1 MKDDIGFQPLLDDDD
16 DDDSPAVEPLEPT
29 EEPGE
34 GEEGDEEGKDDDK
47 DDDDDKSEK
56 KGAPSGSME
65 ERLLKSR
72 TILIYGE
79 IDMAVAQDVTRRLL
93 VMDAESQ
100 DDIRIFINSP
110 GGHVESGDTIFDM
123 IRFVKSP
130 VKVIGT
136 GWVASAG
143 ALIYAAAELENRYSL
158 PNTRFL
164 LHQPAGGMSGQAS
177 DIAIEA
183 QEILKMRR
191 RLNEIFARQTG
202 QSIEKV
208 EGDTDRNF
216 WMSAAQAK
224 EYGLVGRI
232 VENAD
237 EIQV

>member
-1 MKDDIGFQPLLDDDD
+1 MSNVTGFNPMLDDDD
-16 DDDSPAVEPLEPT
+16 DDDFPEVEPI

-34 GEEGDEEGKDDDK
+34 DEPEKGKDKNDGPRSLED
-47 DDDDDKSEK
+47 
-56 KGAPSGSME
+56 
-65 ERLLKSR
+65 RLLKNR
-72 TILIYGE
+72 TILIYGP
-79 IDMAVAQDVTRRLL
+79 IDMNVAMDVTRRLL

-100 DDIRIFINSP
+100 DEIRIFINSP

-143 ALIYAAAELENRYSL
+143 ALIYAAADRENRYSL

-164 LHQPAGGMSGQAS
+164 LHQPAGGATGQAS

-183 QEILKMRR
+183 QEIIKMRR

-208 EGDTDRNF
+208 EEDTDRNF
-216 WMSAAQAK
+216 WMSASQAK
-224 EYGLVGRI
+224 EYGLVGHI
-232 VENAD
+232 VESTD
-237 EIQV
+237 DI

>member
-1 MKDDIGFQPLLDDDD
+1 MKRYAGFTPYMDDDD
-16 DDDSPAVEPLEPT
+16 DDDMPDVEPIEEPEEDEPT
-29 EEPGE
+29 KSG
-34 GEEGDEEGKDDDK
+34 
-47 DDDDDKSEK
+47 DKSD
-56 KGAPSGSME
+56 GPRSME
-65 ERLLKSR
+65 DRLLKNR
-72 TILIYGE
+72 TILIYGP
-79 IDMAVAQDVTRRLL
+79 IDMNVAMDVTKRLL
-93 VMDAESQ
+93 VMDAESN
-100 DDIRIFINSP
+100 DEIRIFINSP

-143 ALIYAAAELENRYSL
+143 ALIYAAADLENRFSL

-164 LHQPAGGMSGQAS
+164 LHQPAGGASGQAS

-183 QEILKMRR
+183 QEIIKMRR

-208 EGDTDRNF
+208 EEDTDRNF

-224 EYGLVGRI
+224 EYGLVGSI
-232 VENAD
+232 IESVD
-237 EIQV
+237 GL

>member
-1 MKDDIGFQPLLDDDD
+1 MSNEMGFNPMLDDDD
-16 DDDSPAVEPLEPT
+16 DDDFPEVEPI

-34 GEEGDEEGKDDDK
+34 DKPEDGKSKDDGLRSLED
-47 DDDDDKSEK
+47 
-56 KGAPSGSME
+56 
-65 ERLLKSR
+65 RLLKGR
-72 TILIYGE
+72 TILIYGP
-79 IDMAVAQDVTRRLL
+79 IDMNVAMDVTRRLL

-100 DDIRIFINSP
+100 DEIRIFINSP

-143 ALIYAAAELENRYSL
+143 ALIYAAADLENRYSL

-164 LHQPAGGMSGQAS
+164 LHQPAGGATGQAS

-183 QEILKMRR
+183 QEIIKMRR
-191 RLNEIFARQTG
+191 RLNEIFAQQTG

-208 EGDTDRNF
+208 EEDTDRNF
-216 WMSAAQAK
+216 WMSASQAK
-224 EYGLVGRI
+224 EYGLVGHI
-232 VENAD
+232 VASAD
-237 EIQV
+237 EI